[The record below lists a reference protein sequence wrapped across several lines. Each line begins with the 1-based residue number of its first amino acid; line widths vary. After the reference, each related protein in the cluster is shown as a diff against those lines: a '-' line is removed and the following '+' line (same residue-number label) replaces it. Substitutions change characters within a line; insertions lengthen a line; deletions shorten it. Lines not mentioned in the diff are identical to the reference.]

1 MSKFSS
7 YLLWICSS
15 RIVTWMSSQQQ
26 LRRLV
31 SVEVVRYGFDLMTAE
46 FASDFHQRTLNRCT
60 FIHISHLPQLLLS
73 SRRITT
79 SLIIWAF
86 GLQTVAYSQVQRF
99 HSPQYLAGFV
109 WMNRAIQA
117 KTRGTFSTSCR
128 PSYWWNSFSC
138 QSTVTATITS
148 RTILYSAWDSALIV
162 GTGFGHHTLR
172 P

>member
-1 MSKFSS
+1 MDLFISHS
-7 YLLWICSS
+7 YLDEQSTATSASRLGRGGALWFRSDDCWVRVRLSS
-15 RIVTWMSSQQQ
+15 ANIEQVH
-26 LRRLV
+26 
-31 SVEVVRYGFDLMTAE
+31 
-46 FASDFHQRTLNRCT
+46 FHPYQPLTT
-60 FIHISHLPQLLLS
+60 IALS